1 VTKQVRD
8 TWEELRSRGTVMS
21 CVCQFAREEPG
32 SFVRDRQRYLTPWK
46 GDRSR
51 RGERLGRCSPT

>member
-51 RGERLGRCSPT
+51 RGERLG